1 MNRVHQRSLLSLTLA
16 AALGCA
22 SAQAGECQVTSF
34 ALKRMCFNQAETDYW
49 ETLSFC
55 FNQDDVSLN
64 ECRTEA
70 LSDFF
75 AESVFCDEQTRAR
88 NDLCDA
94 TDDGPYVP
102 AIEPEQFL
110 SPAEASADPNPY
122 FPLVIGRQY
131 TYVGL
136 EETVVVTITEDTRE
150 IRGVECTAVRDTV
163 TNEDGEIVEDM
174 IDWFAQ
180 DQMGNVWYFGEISQ
194 NFEDGFLD
202 NLDGSFTADDGA
214 QPGIVMPAAP
224 VIGQVFRQEFKP
236 GEAEDAGGIVALNGQ
251 ESTPAANCGSGCLVT
266 RDYTP
271 LEPGQLETKY
281 YAPGIGF
288 ILEINDE
295 DGERLEL
302 VDMQDPA

>member
-1 MNRVHQRSLLSLTLA
+1 MNRVHQSSLLSLALA
-16 AALGCA
+16 AILGSA
-22 SAQAGECQVTSF
+22 SVHAGECQVTSF
-34 ALKRMCFNQAETDYW
+34 TLKRMCFNQAETDYW

-55 FNQDDVSLN
+55 FNQDEVGLN
-64 ECRTEA
+64 ECRSEA

-75 AESVFCDEQTRAR
+75 TEAAFCDEQTQAR

-102 AIEPEQFL
+102 SVDPERFL
-110 SPAEASADPNPY
+110 SAEQASADPNPY

-136 EETVVVTITEDTRE
+136 EETVVVTVTEDTRE
-150 IRGVECTAVRDTV
+150 IRGVECTAVRDV
-163 TNEDGEIVEDM
+163 VYDEDGEIVEDT

-194 NFEDGFLD
+194 NYEDGFLND
-202 NLDGSFTADDGA
+202 LDGSFTADDGA

-224 VIGQVFRQEFKP
+224 VVGQVFRQEFKP
-236 GEAEDAGGIVALNGQ
+236 GEAEDAGEILALNGQ
-251 ESTPAANCGSGCLVT
+251 ESTPAAHCGSGCLVT
-266 RDYTP
+266 RDFTP
-271 LEPGQLETKY
+271 LEPDHLETKY

-288 ILEINDE
+288 ILEIDDE
-295 DGERLEL
+295 TGERLEL
-302 VDMQDPA
+302 VDLQEPS